1 MRSIFELIS
10 KYKSELMVVPIVAFV
25 ALIVTLFFYLFL
37 NKKKIVKYIPGFAA
51 LVVAII
57 FLIQGFVKLLNI
69 TGLDFIETSIK
80 IFVFGFTVIFFSAIL
95 DILDSFVKGIK
106 GDGKKRAKK
115 ESAKKA
121 VSQ

>member
-80 IFVFGFTVIFFSAIL
+80 IFVFGFTVIFFSAVL